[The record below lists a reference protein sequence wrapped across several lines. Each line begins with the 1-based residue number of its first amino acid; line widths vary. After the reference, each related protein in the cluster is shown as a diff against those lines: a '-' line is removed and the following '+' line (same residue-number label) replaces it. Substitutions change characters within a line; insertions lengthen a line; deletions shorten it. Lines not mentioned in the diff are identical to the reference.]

1 MWQEVNLEVR
11 GFEKEMKEEEGIEEG
26 WKSYRRIEMF
36 KGMRDSREMWF
47 MQCVERKKKWY
58 EWEG

>member
-11 GFEKEMKEEEGIEEG
+11 GFEKEIKEEEGTEEG
-26 WKSYRRIEMF
+26 WKSHRRTEML
-36 KGMRDSREMWF
+36 KGMRDSREMWPT
-47 MQCVERKKKWY
+47 QCVERKKKWY